1 PQARVVE
8 NGHLFLLDRTSYD
21 AYKAHYLDENKS
33 EENQKEIESNRDITN
48 YITITENLITS
59 VKDFDFKQDVIKLKD
74 LLVSINNQIQNENS
88 DVNGLNKFVDYYTP
102 TAINLVKNYIHFE
115 NEKNDILSVEK
126 SKNDIKNAIQN
137 INKAFSK
144 LLTNLYSDD
153 ILNINS
159 EIEVMNTLLSQDG
172 LIEKNTMFKR
182 GAE

>member
-1 PQARVVE
+1 M
-8 NGHLFLLDRTSYD
+8 
-21 AYKAHYLDENKS
+21 
-33 EENQKEIESNRDITN
+33 
-48 YITITENLITS
+48 
-59 VKDFDFKQDVIKLKD
+59 
-74 LLVSINNQIQNENS
+74 SINNQIQNENS

-102 TAINLVKNYIHFE
+102 TAINLVKNYIQFE
-115 NEKNDILSVEK
+115 NEKNDIISVEK
-126 SKNDIKNAIQN
+126 SKKDIKNAIEN

-144 LLTNLYSDD
+144 LLTDLYSDD